1 MDECVIHIRHLRV
14 VTGQRTLLDIPKL
27 TVGHGERVALMGPN
41 GAGKSTLLKVLG
53 GLTSASEGQVT
64 VLGRPLSGQH
74 REPLTRTQ
82 WRALRAEIGQV
93 MQGLHLV
100 PRLTALENAVLGA
113 LARPGAMP
121 AWRSWL
127 RWYPLELREEA
138 HAALAALGLAHR
150 LMDRADQLSGGER
163 QKVSLAR
170 LQLQRPRLILADE
183 PTSALD
189 PSATQQA
196 CQALLAIAQKATL
209 ITVVHDAALLPA
221 LADRVIGLRHGR
233 IVFDMPMSDVHPSQL
248 SALYEGDHTQPTAQS
263 SPGAYALTDSRL
275 LT

>member
-1 MDECVIHIRHLRV
+1 MDDCVIELRRVRV
-14 VTGQRTLLDIPKL
+14 VTSQRTLLDIPEW
-27 TVGHGERVALMGPN
+27 TVRQGERVALIGPN

-53 GLTSASEGQVT
+53 GFMAASEGQVT
-64 VLGRPLSGQH
+64 VLGRSLRGQESASLS
-74 REPLTRTQ
+74 RTQ

-100 PRLTALENAVLGA
+100 PRLTALENTVLGA
-113 LARPGAMP
+113 LARAGAMP

-138 HAALAALGLAHR
+138 RSALASLGLAHR
-150 LMDRADQLSGGER
+150 LLDRADQLSGGER

-189 PSATQQA
+189 PAATQQA
-196 CQALLAIAQKATL
+196 CQTLLTIARKATL
-209 ITVVHDAALLPA
+209 ITVVHDAALLPQ

-233 IVFDMPMSDVHPSQL
+233 IAFDMPVSEVHPSQL
-248 SALYEGDHTQPTAQS
+248 HALYEGENTPVSQP
-263 SPGAYALTDSRL
+263 ALP
-275 LT
+275 